1 MKKEKANPLAG
12 IIGLGT
18 LGGAG
23 YDGYGEFG
31 RVRLS

>member
-23 YDGYGEFG
+23 YDGYRKFG